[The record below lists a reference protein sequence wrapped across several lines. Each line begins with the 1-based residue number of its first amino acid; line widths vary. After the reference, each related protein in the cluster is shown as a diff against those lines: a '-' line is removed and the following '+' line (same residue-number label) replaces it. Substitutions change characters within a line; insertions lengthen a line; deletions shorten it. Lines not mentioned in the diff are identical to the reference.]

1 MIVLPERKKK
11 NRRKKERSLKEGMKN
26 TIERKTEGN
35 SKQKKRKET
44 ET

>member
-11 NRRKKERSLKEGMKN
+11 KSKKERSLKEGMKN